1 MVDWRELCLQLLP
14 KVLQE
19 FVRLIGIDATMKVV
33 DAYGGTRLRIPLEA
47 TDDHPLA
54 ELIGKEKL
62 VLLTRHFLGHRFDLP
77 KATAA
82 LLHIRNSKIIAEYGP
97 KSTRQLAL
105 EHGLCERQIWNIVAR
120 AQVIKT
126 VVPEQNS
133 LFN

>member
-1 MVDWRELCLQLLP
+1 MLDWRVLCLQLLP
-14 KVLQE
+14 AVLQE

-33 DAYGGTRLRIPLEA
+33 AMYGGTRLRMPLEA
-47 TDDHPLA
+47 KEEHPLD
-54 ELIGKEKL
+54 ELIGHEKFA
-62 VLLTRHFLGHRFDLP
+62 LLTSRFLGHRFDIP

-105 EHGLCERQIWNIVAR
+105 EHGLTERQIWNIVGK
-120 AQVIKT
+120 AQVIKSVT
-126 VVPEQNS
+126 PEQNC